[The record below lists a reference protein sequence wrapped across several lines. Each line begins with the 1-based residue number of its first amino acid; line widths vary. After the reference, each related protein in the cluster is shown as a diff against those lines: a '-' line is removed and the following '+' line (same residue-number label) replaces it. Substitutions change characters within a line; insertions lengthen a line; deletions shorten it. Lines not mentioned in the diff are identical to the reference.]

1 MAFFI
6 MLSLALIFWAIPTQI
21 KVTAMME
28 AESFTPRSFPY
39 LIACGLLLVS
49 VIGFFNDLLAYRK
62 LVRQEAEQAGPE
74 QTERKN
80 WEEILF
86 PYFIFVLI
94 VIYGLMFKFLGIVP
108 ATVVIP
114 PVILWCLRCRKWQ
127 MYAAFYAFAAI
138 IYLLFTK
145 VLLVPIR

>member
-39 LIACGLLLVS
+39 LIAGGLLLVS
-49 VIGFFNDLLAYRK
+49 VIGFFNNFLAYRK
-62 LVRQEAEQAGPE
+62 LLGQETEQAGEEPE
-74 QTERKN
+74 EKKSRG
-80 WEEILF
+80 EILF
-86 PYFIFVLI
+86 PYFIFALI
-94 VIYGLMFKFLGIVP
+94 VVYGLMFKFLGIVP
-108 ATVVIP
+108 ATLVVP

-127 MYAAFYAFAAI
+127 MYVAFFVFAAI